1 MKKILSTTAL
11 VSTLVLSANYAL
23 AQTTVTGQLDLG
35 YKAYSGSPASDSS
48 YRSFTRESQIN
59 IANKG
64 KLSNGIDY
72 VAGFSWEVD
81 GNEAV
86 ATASFAEN
94 TYIDFIMGK
103 TTLSISADH
112 IQNANFEITNLAGGV
127 ADIDDLVI
135 GHNSS
140 ATVKS
145 LAAIHGTNNANRSHE
160 GHGIGLIHDFGVA
173 KASINY
179 VPDRNGGNAAANDGS
194 TSAVDAG
201 NSQIDVM
208 IRGNFGVKGLDAF
221 IYRGESDSETP
232 GTVGSAGDLEGL
244 KYGVSYNFGQFS
256 VAASQSKVESINDV
270 EAKTTSYGVAFAPT
284 KEVTI
289 GLIQAKTSADGIVT
303 TAKSATPDEK
313 LRAINVGYNLG
324 PVVANLMYVDSDNL
338 GGSTTSD
345 PKALHLNL
353 TTKF

>member
-86 ATASFAEN
+86 ATGSFAEN

-160 GHGIGLIHDFGVA
+160 GHGIGIIHDFGVA

-179 VPDRNGGNAAANDGS
+179 VPDRTGGNAAANDGS
-194 TSAVDAG
+194 TSAVDNG

-232 GTVGSAGDLEGL
+232 GTSGSAGDLEGL

-270 EAKTTSYGVAFAPT
+270 EAKTTSFGVAFAPT

-303 TAKSATPDEK
+303 TAKAATPDEK

-338 GGSTTSD
+338 GGSTASD
-345 PKALHLNL
+345 PKTLHLNL

>member
-81 GNEAV
+81 GNETV
-86 ATASFAEN
+86 ATGSFAEN
-94 TYIDFIMGK
+94 TYIDFIIGK

-112 IQNANFEITNLAGGV
+112 IQNPNFEITNLAGGV

-160 GHGIGLIHDFGVA
+160 GHGIGLIQDFGVA

-179 VPDRNGGNAAANDGS
+179 VPDRTGGNAAANDGS
-194 TSAVDAG
+194 SSAVDNG

-208 IRGNFGVKGLDAF
+208 IRGNLGVKGLDAF

-232 GTVGSAGDLEGL
+232 GSPATSGDIEGL
-244 KYGVSYNFGQFS
+244 KYGASYNFGQFS
-256 VAASQSKVESINDV
+256 VAASQSKVESSSKID
-270 EAKTTSYGVAFAPT
+270 AKTTSFGVAFAPS

-289 GLIQAKTSADGIVT
+289 GLIHSKTEADGIVT
-303 TAKSATPDEK
+303 TQRSVTPDEK
-313 LRAINVGYNLG
+313 LKAINVGYNLG

-338 GGSTTSD
+338 GGSATSD